1 MKKALGAVLLL
12 GTILLA
18 VGTALAL
25 PVAGDYVR
33 MDYGDIYKMTIT
45 QSGDASTVGDV
56 YQSFCLERY
65 NYFTP
70 TYEYLVDSVE
80 DYATGGGGGAIDGK
94 DPVSDETKW
103 LFAAYRSNFLTG
115 ATAQQVQNAI
125 WYLEGEADDYGNF
138 WNLFIGSYNDNAN
151 LFAGW
156 DIRAVNIVTRVFGQK
171 GELLRTIDNQSQ
183 LVGAAPVPEPA
194 TMLLLGTG
202 LIGLAGV
209 GRKKFLK

>member
-1 MKKALGAVLLL
+1 MKKALCAVLLL

-18 VGTALAL
+18 VGTASAL

-45 QSGDASTVGDV
+45 QSSDVSAIGDV

-70 TYEYLVDSVE
+70 SYEYLVDSVE
-80 DYATGGGGGAIDGK
+80 DYATGGGVGATYLGDNVVG
-94 DPVSDETKW
+94 DPVSDQTKW

-115 ATAQQVQNAI
+115 ATAQEVQNAI
-125 WYLEGEADDYGNF
+125 WYLEGEAGNYGNY
-138 WNLFIGSYNDNAN
+138 WHLFSDSYDANPN

-156 DIRAVNIVTRVFGQK
+156 DIKAVNIVTVGPL
-171 GELLRTIDNQSQ
+171 GTIDNQSQ
-183 LVGAAPVPEPA
+183 LVGSAPVPEPA